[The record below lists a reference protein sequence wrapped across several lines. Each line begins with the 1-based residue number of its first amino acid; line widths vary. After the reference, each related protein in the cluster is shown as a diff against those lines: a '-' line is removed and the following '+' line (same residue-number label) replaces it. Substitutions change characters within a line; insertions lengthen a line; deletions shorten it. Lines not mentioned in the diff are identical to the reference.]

1 MKIKRAN
8 QIEPVAF
15 AGGVSTRMLTES
27 DKMGFGVCKT
37 VIPKGGPH
45 HWHYQNHLEACY
57 CIKGE
62 GIITDLKTGNK
73 HLVLPDIMYVL
84 DNHDDHTFEAIK
96 DTVLISVF
104 NPPLT
109 GFETHDENG
118 NYDMSNI
125 NNHPIGVG
133 INKKS

>member
-8 QIEPVAF
+8 QIDPVEF
-15 AGGVSTRMLTES
+15 TGGLSTRMLTAS
-27 DKMGFGVCKT
+27 DNMGFSVCKT

-45 HWHYQNHLEACY
+45 HWHYKNHLEACY

-62 GIITDLKTGNK
+62 GIITDLSTGNK
-73 HLVLPDIMYVL
+73 HLILPDVMYVL
-84 DNHDDHTFEAIK
+84 DKNDDHTFEAIK

-109 GFETHDENG
+109 GTETHDKYG
-118 NYDMSNI
+118 NYAAPI
-125 NNHPIGVG
+125 ILNHPVG
-133 INKKS
+133 TWDK